1 MAKRGFN
8 KQEAVPE
15 IDKKKITKTGLM
27 HTLFVFK
34 HILPYKNYFIGGL
47 FFLFL
52 SSVTTMIFPFAT
64 GKLIDASMKKNNFF
78 IHDINGITLMLIGVL
93 LAQAIFSFMRIWFFS
108 LVSEKS
114 MADIRKA
121 LYKQVLS
128 LSIPFFEKRRV
139 GELTSRISADVSL
152 LQDIISI
159 TLAEFLR
166 QIITLL
172 VGIVVIFITSPKLT
186 LFMLGTF
193 PLLIMMAFVF
203 GKQLRKFSKNTQD
216 KLAEANVVVEETFQ
230 AISMV
235 KAFVNEWFE
244 IKRYESA
251 LDKVVQNAL
260 RAARLRATFVSFVIL
275 AIFGG
280 IVGVLWYGAQLV
292 AAGEMSIGALTSF
305 IIYTTFIGASV
316 GGIGEIY
323 GQLQKTIGASERL
336 RELLLEQSE
345 STNLL
350 KATDTSIKMGA
361 ISFHQ
366 VHFSYP
372 SRPEM
377 EVLKGIT
384 FEIPQGQKIALVGQ
398 SGAGKSTIMQLL
410 LRFHEVSL
418 GEICIDNQNINTI
431 HLPTLRN
438 SIGVVPQEVILFGG
452 TIKENIA
459 YGNPAATEQDI
470 VYAATQA
477 NAIHFINSFPEGFDT
492 LVGDRGIKLSGGQ
505 KQRIAIARAILKNPT
520 ILILDEATSALD
532 NKSEVLVQQALEN
545 LMKNRTTIII
555 AHRLSTI
562 RHVDTIFVF
571 NEGTIKEQGNHETLS
586 KIEDGFYANL
596 LKVSS
601 LDSV

>member
-1 MAKRGFN
+1 
-8 KQEAVPE
+8 
-15 IDKKKITKTGLM
+15 
-27 HTLFVFK
+27 
-34 HILPYKNYFIGGL
+34 
-47 FFLFL
+47 
-52 SSVTTMIFPFAT
+52 
-64 GKLIDASMKKNNFF
+64 
-78 IHDINGITLMLIGVL
+78 LIGVL
-93 LAQAIFSFMRIWFFS
+93 LVQAGFSFMRIWLFS
-108 LVSEKS
+108 LVSERS

-121 LYKQVLS
+121 LYQKLLT

-139 GELTSRISADVSL
+139 GELTSRISADVAL

-166 QIITLL
+166 QIVTLF
-172 VGIVVIFITSPKLT
+172 VGIGIIFYTSPKLT

-193 PLLIMMAFVF
+193 PILIVVAFVF
-203 GKQLRKFSKNTQD
+203 GKQLRKISKSTQD

-244 IKRYESA
+244 IRRYNEA
-251 LDKVVQNAL
+251 LDKVVTNSL
-260 RAARLRATFVSFVIL
+260 HGARLRGAFVSFVIL

-280 IVGVLWYGAQLV
+280 IVGVLWYGAKLV
-292 AAGEMSIGALTSF
+292 AANEMSVGALTSF

-336 RELLLEQSE
+336 FELLTEQGEISLEHQ
-345 STNLL
+345 
-350 KATDTSIKMGA
+350 ATTTTVAVGA
-361 ISFHQ
+361 ISFND
-366 VHFSYP
+366 VRFAYP

-384 FEIPQGQKIALVGQ
+384 FDIAQGQKIALVGQ

-410 LRFHEVSL
+410 LRFYEVNA
-418 GEICIDNQNINTI
+418 GQINIDQQNINDI
-431 HLPTLRN
+431 DLATLRN

-452 TIKENIA
+452 SIKENIL
-459 YGNPAATEQDI
+459 YGKPTATEEEI
-470 VYAATQA
+470 SHAASQA
-477 NAIHFINSFPEGFDT
+477 NALNFIKSFPEGFDT

-505 KQRIAIARAILKNPT
+505 KQRIAIARAILKNPK

-532 NKSEVLVQQALEN
+532 NESEVLVQQALEN
-545 LMKNRTTIII
+545 LMVNRTTIII

-571 NEGTIKEQGNHETLS
+571 SEGTIHEHGSHEALA
-586 KIEDGFYANL
+586 KIENGFYANL
-596 LKVSS
+596 LRVSS
-601 LDSV
+601 LSAV

>member
-1 MAKRGFN
+1 MAKKGFRN
-8 KQEAVPE
+8 SEPVSAE
-15 IDKKKITKTGLM
+15 DKKKITKAGLKN
-27 HTLFVFK
+27 TLFVFRY
-34 HILPYKNYFIGGL
+34 ILPYKSYFIIGL
-47 FFLFL
+47 LFLVL

-64 GKLIDASMKKNNFF
+64 GKLIDASLKKNNFF
-78 IHDINGITLMLIGVL
+78 IHDINGIAFILIGVL
-93 LAQAIFSFMRIWFFS
+93 LVQAGFSFMRIWLFS
-108 LVSEKS
+108 LVSERS

-121 LYKQVLS
+121 LYQKLLT

-139 GELTSRISADVSL
+139 GELTSRISADVAL

-166 QIITLL
+166 QIVTLF
-172 VGIVVIFITSPKLT
+172 VGIGIIFYTSPKLT

-193 PLLIMMAFVF
+193 PILIVVAFVF
-203 GKQLRKFSKNTQD
+203 GKQLRKISKSTQD

-230 AISMV
+230 AILMV

-244 IKRYESA
+244 IRRYNEA
-251 LDKVVQNAL
+251 LDKVVKNSL
-260 RAARLRATFVSFVIL
+260 HGARLRGAFVSFVIL

-280 IVGVLWYGAQLV
+280 IVGVLWYGAKLV
-292 AAGEMSIGALTSF
+292 AANEMSVGALTSF

-336 RELLLEQSE
+336 FELLTEQGEISLEHQ
-345 STNLL
+345 
-350 KATDTSIKMGA
+350 ATTTTVAVGA
-361 ISFHQ
+361 ISFND
-366 VHFSYP
+366 VRFAYP

-384 FEIPQGQKIALVGQ
+384 FDIAQGQKIALVGQ

-410 LRFHEVSL
+410 LRFYEVNA
-418 GEICIDNQNINTI
+418 GQINIDQQNINDI
-431 HLPTLRN
+431 DLATLRN

-452 TIKENIA
+452 SIKENIL
-459 YGNPAATEQDI
+459 YGKPTATEEEI
-470 VYAATQA
+470 IHAASQA
-477 NAIHFINSFPEGFDT
+477 NALNFIKSFPEGFDT

-505 KQRIAIARAILKNPT
+505 KQRIAIARAILKNPK

-532 NKSEVLVQQALEN
+532 NESEVLVQQALEN
-545 LMKNRTTIII
+545 LMVNRTTIII

-571 NEGTIKEQGNHETLS
+571 SEGTIHEHGSHEELA
-586 KIEDGFYANL
+586 KIENGFYANL

-601 LDSV
+601 LSAV

>member
-1 MAKRGFN
+1 
-8 KQEAVPE
+8 
-15 IDKKKITKTGLM
+15 
-27 HTLFVFK
+27 
-34 HILPYKNYFIGGL
+34 
-47 FFLFL
+47 
-52 SSVTTMIFPFAT
+52 
-64 GKLIDASMKKNNFF
+64 
-78 IHDINGITLMLIGVL
+78 
-93 LAQAIFSFMRIWFFS
+93 
-108 LVSEKS
+108 
-114 MADIRKA
+114 
-121 LYKQVLS
+121 
-128 LSIPFFEKRRV
+128 
-139 GELTSRISADVSL
+139 
-152 LQDIISI
+152 
-159 TLAEFLR
+159 
-166 QIITLL
+166 
-172 VGIVVIFITSPKLT
+172 
-186 LFMLGTF
+186 
-193 PLLIMMAFVF
+193 
-203 GKQLRKFSKNTQD
+203 
-216 KLAEANVVVEETFQ
+216 
-230 AISMV
+230 
-235 KAFVNEWFE
+235 
-244 IKRYESA
+244 
-251 LDKVVQNAL
+251 
-260 RAARLRATFVSFVIL
+260 IL

-292 AAGEMSIGALTSF
+292 SADEMSIGALTSF

-336 RELLLEQSE
+336 RELLLEQAE
-345 STNLL
+345 PTNLL
-350 KATDTSIKMGA
+350 KATDTTIAIGA
-361 ISFHQ
+361 IRFQQ

-410 LRFHEVSL
+410 LRFHEVTK
-418 GEICIDNQNINTI
+418 GEISIDHQNINTI

-459 YGNPAATEQDI
+459 YGNPSASEQDI
-470 VYAATQA
+470 LQAATQA
-477 NAIHFINSFPEGFDT
+477 NAIHFIQSFPEGFDT

-505 KQRIAIARAILKNPT
+505 KQRIAIARAILKNPK

-532 NKSEVLVQQALEN
+532 NESEVLVQQALEN
-545 LMKNRTTIII
+545 LMQNRTTIII

-586 KIEDGFYANL
+586 KIENGFYANL

-601 LDSV
+601 LTAV

>member
-1 MAKRGFN
+1 MAKKGFRN
-8 KQEAVPE
+8 SEPVSE
-15 IDKKKITKTGLM
+15 EDKKKITKAGLKN
-27 HTLFVFK
+27 TLFVFRY
-34 HILPYKNYFIGGL
+34 ILPYKSYFIIGL
-47 FFLFL
+47 LFLVL

-64 GKLIDASMKKNNFF
+64 GKLIDASLKKNNFF
-78 IHDINGITLMLIGVL
+78 IHDINGIAFILIGVL
-93 LAQAIFSFMRIWFFS
+93 LVQAGFSFMRIWLFS
-108 LVSEKS
+108 LVSERS

-121 LYKQVLS
+121 LYQKLLT

-139 GELTSRISADVSL
+139 GELTSRISADVAL

-166 QIITLL
+166 QIVTLF
-172 VGIVVIFITSPKLT
+172 VGIGIIFYTSPKLT

-193 PLLIMMAFVF
+193 PILIVVAFVF
-203 GKQLRKFSKNTQD
+203 GKQLRKISKSTQD

-244 IKRYESA
+244 IRRYNEA
-251 LDKVVQNAL
+251 LDKVVKNSL
-260 RAARLRATFVSFVIL
+260 HGARLRGAFVSFVIL

-280 IVGVLWYGAQLV
+280 IVGVLWYGAKLV
-292 AAGEMSIGALTSF
+292 AANEMSVGALTSF

-336 RELLLEQSE
+336 FELLTEQGEISLEHQ
-345 STNLL
+345 
-350 KATDTSIKMGA
+350 ATTTTVAVGA
-361 ISFHQ
+361 ISFND
-366 VHFSYP
+366 VRFAYP

-384 FEIPQGQKIALVGQ
+384 FDIAQGQKIALVGQ

-410 LRFHEVSL
+410 LRFYEVNA
-418 GEICIDNQNINTI
+418 GQINIDQQNINDI
-431 HLPTLRN
+431 DLATLRN

-452 TIKENIA
+452 SIKENIL
-459 YGNPAATEQDI
+459 YGKPTATEEEI
-470 VYAATQA
+470 IHAASQA
-477 NAIHFINSFPEGFDT
+477 NALNFIKSFPEGFDT

-505 KQRIAIARAILKNPT
+505 KQRIAIARAILKNPK

-532 NKSEVLVQQALEN
+532 NESEVLVQQALEN
-545 LMKNRTTIII
+545 LMVNRTTIII

-571 NEGTIKEQGNHETLS
+571 SEGTIHEHGSHEALA
-586 KIEDGFYANL
+586 KIENGFYANL

-601 LDSV
+601 LSAV